1 MSYGIQHSHALCAHK
16 GVYNTDHSLCLGI
29 ALLRSH
35 QQALLCIDQFGPDHQ
50 FHRSPNTFPIR
61 TTFPA
66 SNCDPGPSV
75 PLLQELNTLDKVH
88 VYFAR
93 PPSILHSEGA
103 CLPAQR
109 IGLDSPSN
117 ENTFRYRIRGV
128 YLQTRNKANP
138 KVPCLILQHSDCRYA
153 KISQPTMALDEFLEL
168 NVGQHSATWQ

>member
-1 MSYGIQHSHALCAHK
+1 MVFNTATRCALTKVYITPNIHLALVLPSCAHT
-16 GVYNTDHSLCLGI
+16 NRHSCVSV
-29 ALLRSH
+29 RSRPSISQISEH
-35 QQALLCIDQFGPDHQ
+35 L
-50 FHRSPNTFPIR
+50 PIR

-93 PPSILHSEGA
+93 PPSILHSGGA

-128 YLQTRNKANP
+128 YLQTRNKADP
-138 KVPCLILQHSDCRYA
+138 KAPH
-153 KISQPTMALDEFLEL
+153 PPGF
-168 NVGQHSATWQ
+168 

>member
-1 MSYGIQHSHALCAHK
+1 MSDGIQHSHPLCAHK
-16 GVYNTDHSLCLGI
+16 GVYNTKHSSCLGI

-35 QQALLCIDQFGPDHQ
+35 QQALLCIDQFGADHQ
-50 FHRSPNTFPIR
+50 FHRSPNTSPIR
-61 TTFPA
+61 STFPA

-93 PPSILHSEGA
+93 PPSILHSGGA

-138 KVPCLILQHSDCRYA
+138 KAPH
-153 KISQPTMALDEFLEL
+153 PPGF
-168 NVGQHSATWQ
+168 